1 MIELVALDMAGTTIN
16 EGGAVYVA
24 LREAVVEAGGAL
36 TVADVEPWMGA
47 DKREAIRALTRIAR
61 NVELDSDEV
70 EERWAA
76 SPIRRSEVEERYLRF
91 VAILLAEY
99 RSTPPTP
106 IDGVPEALA
115 ALRSAGVKVALT
127 TGFSADVHGPLLQA
141 LGWNVPDTVDA
152 IVCTDDVPAAR
163 PAPYMIFRAME
174 RCGVLDVGRVLVAGD
189 TPRDLAAGINAGA
202 GAVVGVA
209 TGVGTPIQS
218 TSQTEM
224 CWPET
229 RLKTMR
235 TSLA

>member
-61 NVELDSDEV
+61 NVELDPDEV
-70 EERWAA
+70 EERY
-76 SPIRRSEVEERYLRF
+76 RRF

-115 ALRSAGVKVALT
+115 TLR
-127 TGFSADVHGPLLQA
+127 
-141 LGWNVPDTVDA
+141 
-152 IVCTDDVPAAR
+152 
-163 PAPYMIFRAME
+163 
-174 RCGVLDVGRVLVAGD
+174 
-189 TPRDLAAGINAGA
+189 
-202 GAVVGVA
+202 
-209 TGVGTPIQS
+209 
-218 TSQTEM
+218 
-224 CWPET
+224 
-229 RLKTMR
+229 
-235 TSLA
+235 